1 MDANFHFLNI
11 MIHVVSG
18 TLALLIGSI
27 ILIRKKGT
35 LFHKKAGFWF
45 AVLMAC
51 IFITGVAGVIIFKR
65 NLFLLVITVLVGYN
79 TYSGIRIVKIKSN
92 VLYGKDIL
100 AMIAAVAITL
110 YFLYY
115 LQSVGLYWN
124 PVIIYSTV
132 GYLFLV
138 ILYDIGRYCIPE
150 KRYQNLWLYEHS
162 CKLISALGGL
172 FSAFAGTVL
181 PQYKPYSQI
190 LPSLVMTLVMIF
202 FVIKLYREQKQ
213 RNRSENEI
221 SEK

>member
-1 MDANFHFLNI
+1 MV
-11 MIHVVSG
+11 HVASG
-18 TLALLIGSI
+18 TLALLIGFI
-27 ILIRKKGT
+27 VLLRKKGT

-45 AVLMAC
+45 AVLMVC
-51 IFITGVAGVIIFKR
+51 IVVTGIVGVIIFKR

-92 VLYGKDIL
+92 VLYGRDIL
-100 AMIAAVAITL
+100 VMIAAVAITL

-115 LQSVGLYWN
+115 LQSIGLYWN

-132 GYLFLV
+132 DYLFAV
-138 ILYDIGRYCIPE
+138 ILYDVGRYFIP
-150 KRYQNLWLYEHS
+150 KNRYQNLWVYEHS

-172 FSAFAGTVL
+172 VSAFAGTIL

-202 FVIKLYREQKQ
+202 FVIKLYREHKQ
-213 RNRSENEI
+213 RNRSKNEI
-221 SEK
+221 FVK